1 MVDFIQLKMTS
12 TIRPALLSDAPTLT
26 AFNAAMALETEQL
39 TLDPALLAA
48 GVLAGLADPNKARY
62 FVAEADGR
70 VVGQLMLT
78 LEWSDWRN
86 GVIWWIQSVYIE
98 PSARR
103 QGVFTTLYRHV
114 EQLAKA
120 AGAVGLRLYVEQHN
134 HAGQQTYKQ
143 LGMKLT
149 EYRVMERMNL

>member
-1 MVDFIQLKMTS
+1 MARRIHLKMTF
-12 TIRPALLSDAPTLT
+12 TIRPARLIDAPTLT
-26 AFNAAMALETEQL
+26 AFNAAMAWETERL
-39 TLDPALLAA
+39 MLDPALLAA

-120 AGAVGLRLYVEQHN
+120 DGAVGLRLYVEQHN
-134 HAGQQTYKQ
+134 HAGQQTYTQ